1 MPLPKA
7 ITIMGPTASGK
18 TDLAMGLCE
27 KLNGE
32 IISVDSALIYKG
44 MDIGT
49 AKPSAHE
56 LAVAPHRLID
66 ILDPSESYNVA
77 DFCRDARLHINDIIQ
92 AGKTPI
98 LVGGTMMYFKSLLE
112 GLSTMPATDEGI
124 RQEIEAKAH
133 QQGWQVIHDQ
143 LASIDSASAQAIH
156 PNHTHR
162 LSRAL
167 EVYLSSGKTMSYWQS
182 QPKQGVLDHYD
193 WMQITLAPRDRRILH
208 RRIEH
213 RFDAMLSN
221 GFIDEVKG
229 LHARGDLHADLASIR
244 SVGYRQVWEYLENGE
259 QDYGL
264 MRDKGCAATRQLAK
278 RQLTWLRGWQ
288 NAQWVY
294 TDNDKGQSLSQSDV
308 LLSALNLYN
317 LK

>member
-18 TDLAMGLCE
+18 TDLAIGLCE

-49 AKPSAHE
+49 AKPSAEE
-56 LAVAPHRLID
+56 LAVAPHRLIN

-77 DFCRDARLHINDIIQ
+77 DFCRDARLHIDEILA

-112 GLSTMPATDEGI
+112 GLSTMPATDNAI
-124 RQEIEAKAH
+124 RNEIEAKAN
-133 QQGWQVIHDQ
+133 QQGWQAIHDQ
-143 LASIDSASAQAIH
+143 LAQVDPVSAEAIH

-162 LSRAL
+162 VSRAL
-167 EVYLSSGKTMSYWQS
+167 EVYLSSGKTMSYWQA
-182 QPKQGVLDHYD
+182 QPKNGLLDQFD
-193 WMQITLAPRDRRILH
+193 WVQIALAPRDRSILH
-208 RRIEH
+208 RRIER
-213 RFDAMLSN
+213 RFDLMLNN
-221 GFIDEVKG
+221 GFMDEVKG
-229 LHARGDLHADLASIR
+229 LYTRGDLHADLASIR
-244 SVGYRQVWEYLENGE
+244 SVGYRQAWEYLDNGE
-259 QDYGL
+259 QDYAL

-294 TDNDKGQSLSQSDV
+294 TDNDNGQSLSQLDV
-308 LLSALNLYN
+308 LNRALNICN